1 MNAPSQL
8 RTRER
13 VSQGRPTS
21 HASILGPLT
30 VDAAFED
37 QSFILHAA
45 SKKAE
50 SEATS
55 AVSDQSPLLGTFAKQ
70 LTALKAQEAR
80 LRELLRTSRKR

>member
-13 VSQGRPTS
+13 DSKGRPTS
-21 HASILGPLT
+21 LASIFGPLT

-37 QSFILHAA
+37 QTFILHAA

-50 SEATS
+50 SEAN
-55 AVSDQSPLLGTFAKQ
+55 APVSDQGPLLGNFAKQ